1 LIAKEGYMK
10 KFEAKTLQEVFELA
24 SSEMHCSILELEI
37 EVLQRPSKGFLGVGS
52 KNAIIVAKKI
62 VQGKKKEIEEEP
74 PLSEDV
80 EEMIKEHEHVSHNHL
95 AKKIEDELKTL
106 FEKSCFSID
115 VVEVDVVEQNAFI
128 FIDGEDAAL
137 LIGKEGYRYNALSYM
152 IFNWIYSKY
161 DLFLKLEIA
170 SFLTSQEQMVE
181 GLLKPVITKVEAEG
195 RARTRVFD
203 GILVQIALEKLRDHF
218 PNKYIAAKTNQNG
231 EKYIIIND
239 FLSNNDE

>member
-1 LIAKEGYMK
+1 MR
-10 KFEAKTLQEVFELA
+10 KFEAKTLQEFFELA

-62 VQGKKKEIEEEP
+62 VQGKKEEIIEEEP

-115 VVEVDVVEQNAFI
+115 VIEVDVIEQNAFI

>member
-1 LIAKEGYMK
+1 MR
-10 KFEAKTLQEVFELA
+10 KFEAKTLPEVYELA

-37 EVLQRPSKGFLGVGS
+37 EILQRPSKGFLGVGS

-62 VQGKKKEIEEEP
+62 VQDKKEEIEEEP

-80 EEMIKEHEHVSHNHL
+80 EEMIKEHEHVSRDHL
-95 AKKIEDELKTL
+95 AKKIEDELKIL

-181 GLLKPVITKVEAEG
+181 GLLAPIYKKVAAEG

-203 GILVQIALEKLRDHF
+203 GILVQIALEKLRVQF
-218 PNKYIAAKTNQNG
+218 PNKYVAAKTNQNG

-239 FLSNNDE
+239 FLSNSDE

>member
-1 LIAKEGYMK
+1 MR

-52 KNAIIVAKKI
+52 KNAIIVAQKI
-62 VQGKKKEIEEEP
+62 VQVKKEEIEEEP

-80 EEMIKEHEHVSHNHL
+80 EEMMKEHEHVSHNHL
-95 AKKIEDELKTL
+95 AKKIEDELKIL

-115 VVEVDVVEQNAFI
+115 VIEVDVIEQNAFI

-195 RARTRVFD
+195 R
-203 GILVQIALEKLRDHF
+203 
-218 PNKYIAAKTNQNG
+218 N
-231 EKYIIIND
+231 
-239 FLSNNDE
+239 

>member
-1 LIAKEGYMK
+1 
-10 KFEAKTLQEVFELA
+10 
-24 SSEMHCSILELEI
+24 
-37 EVLQRPSKGFLGVGS
+37 
-52 KNAIIVAKKI
+52 KKI
-62 VQGKKKEIEEEP
+62 VQGKKEEIEEEP

-80 EEMIKEHEHVSHNHL
+80 EEMMKEHEHVSHNHL
-95 AKKIEDELKTL
+95 AKKIEDELKIL

-115 VVEVDVVEQNAFI
+115 VIEVDVIEQNAFI

>member
-1 LIAKEGYMK
+1 MR

-62 VQGKKKEIEEEP
+62 VQGKKEEIIEEEP

-95 AKKIEDELKTL
+95 AKKIEDELKIL

-115 VVEVDVVEQNAFI
+115 VIEVDVIKQNAFI

-181 GLLKPVITKVEAEG
+181 GLLKPVITKVETEG

-239 FLSNNDE
+239 FLSNNNE

>member
-1 LIAKEGYMK
+1 LIAKEGYMR

-62 VQGKKKEIEEEP
+62 VQDKKEEIEEEP

-181 GLLKPVITKVEAEG
+181 GLLNPSSQKLRLKVEHAQECLTVYWF
-195 RARTRVFD
+195 R
-203 GILVQIALEKLRDHF
+203 LLWK
-218 PNKYIAAKTNQNG
+218 N
-231 EKYIIIND
+231 
-239 FLSNNDE
+239 

>member
-1 LIAKEGYMK
+1 MR

-62 VQGKKKEIEEEP
+62 VQDKKEKIEEEP

>member
-1 LIAKEGYMK
+1 MR
-10 KFEAKTLQEVFELA
+10 KFEAKTLPEVYKLA
-24 SSEMHCSILELEI
+24 LLEMNCSILELEI
-37 EVLQRPSKGFLGVGS
+37 EVLQRPSKGLLGLGS

-62 VQGKKKEIEEEP
+62 VKDEKAKKSVEVVEDP
-74 PLSEDV
+74 PLPIEV
-80 EEMIKEHEHVSHNHL
+80 EEMIKEHEHVPHDHL
-95 AKKIEDELKTL
+95 VKKIEEDLKTL
-106 FEKSCFSID
+106 FAKSCFSID
-115 VVEVDVVEQNAFI
+115 VIEVDVFDQNAFI
-128 FIDGEDAAL
+128 FLDGEDAAL

-181 GLLKPVITKVEAEG
+181 GLLKPIIAKVEAEG

-203 GILVQIALEKLRDHF
+203 GILVQIALEKLRDYF

-239 FLSNNDE
+239 FLSNSNE

>member
-1 LIAKEGYMK
+1 MK

-24 SSEMHCSILELEI
+24 SSEMECSILELEI

-62 VQGKKKEIEEEP
+62 VSNDKKEIEEDSP
-74 PLSEDV
+74 PSEDV
-80 EEMIKEHEHVSHNHL
+80 EELIKEHEHIAHDNL
-95 AKKIEDELKTL
+95 AQKIEGELRIL
-106 FEKSCFSID
+106 FKKSCFNID
-115 VVEVDVVEQNAFI
+115 VIEVDVIEQNAFI

-152 IFNWIYSKY
+152 IFNWIYTKY

-170 SFLTSQEQMVE
+170 SFLTSQEEMVE
-181 GLLKPVITKVEAEG
+181 ELLKPTYNKIETEG

-203 GILVQIALEKLRDHF
+203 GILVQIALEKLRNQF

-239 FLSNNDE
+239 FLSNTNE

>member
-1 LIAKEGYMK
+1 MR

-62 VQGKKKEIEEEP
+62 VQGKKEEIIEEEP

-95 AKKIEDELKTL
+95 AKKIEDELKIL

-115 VVEVDVVEQNAFI
+115 VIEVDVIEQNAFI

>member
-1 LIAKEGYMK
+1 MR

-62 VQGKKKEIEEEP
+62 VQGKKEEIIEEEP

-95 AKKIEDELKTL
+95 AKKIEDELKIL

-115 VVEVDVVEQNAFI
+115 VVEVDVVGQNAFI

-203 GILVQIALEKLRDHF
+203 GILVQIALEKLRDRF

-239 FLSNNDE
+239 FLSNNNE

>member
-1 LIAKEGYMK
+1 MK

-37 EVLQRPSKGFLGVGS
+37 EVIQRPSRGFLGVGS

-62 VQGKKKEIEEEP
+62 AQSTKEEIEEDS
-74 PLSEDV
+74 PLPEVV
-80 EEMIKEHEHVSHNHL
+80 EEMIKGHEHITHDHL
-95 AKKIEDELKTL
+95 AKKIEEKLKVL

-115 VVEVDVVEQNAFI
+115 VIEVDVVDQNAFI

-181 GLLKPVITKVEAEG
+181 GLLAPVYKKIEAEG

-203 GILVQIALEKLRDHF
+203 GILIQIALEKLRVKF
-218 PNKYIAAKTNQNG
+218 PTKYVAAKTNQKG
-231 EKYIIIND
+231 GKYIIIND
-239 FLSNNDE
+239 FLSNSDE

>member
-1 LIAKEGYMK
+1 MR

-52 KNAIIVAKKI
+52 KNAIIVAQKI
-62 VQGKKKEIEEEP
+62 VQVKKEEIEEEP

-80 EEMIKEHEHVSHNHL
+80 EEMMKEHEHVSHNHL
-95 AKKIEDELKTL
+95 AKKIEDELKIL

-115 VVEVDVVEQNAFI
+115 VIEVDVIEQNAFI

>member
-1 LIAKEGYMK
+1 MR

-62 VQGKKKEIEEEP
+62 VQDKKEKIEEEP

-203 GILVQIALEKLRDHF
+203 GILVQIALEKLRDRF

-239 FLSNNDE
+239 FLSNNNE

>member
-1 LIAKEGYMK
+1 MR
-10 KFEAKTLQEVFELA
+10 KFEAKTLQEVYELA
-24 SSEMHCSILELEI
+24 SQEMDCSVLELEI
-37 EVLQRPSKGFLGVGS
+37 EVLQRPSRGFLGVGS
-52 KNAIIVAKKI
+52 QNAIIVAKKI
-62 VQGKKKEIEEEP
+62 VKNEKLKIGEIEEEDP
-74 PLSEDV
+74 PLSEEV
-80 EEMIKEHEHVSHNHL
+80 EEMIKEHEHIAHAEL
-95 AKKIEDELKTL
+95 ARKIEDELKTL
-106 FEKSCFSID
+106 FNKSCFNID

-128 FIDGEDAAL
+128 FVDGEDAAL

-152 IFNWIYSKY
+152 IFNWIYGKY

-181 GLLKPVITKVEAEG
+181 GLLKPIYKKIEVEG

-203 GILVQIALEKLRDHF
+203 GILVQIALEKLREQF

-239 FLSNNDE
+239 FLSTNNE